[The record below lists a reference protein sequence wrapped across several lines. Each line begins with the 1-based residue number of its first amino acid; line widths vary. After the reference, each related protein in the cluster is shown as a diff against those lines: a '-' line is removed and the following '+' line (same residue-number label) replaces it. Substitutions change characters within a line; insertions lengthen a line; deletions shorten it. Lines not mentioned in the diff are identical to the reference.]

1 MSWQYRHTVLSLCM
15 LAFLVTYFAR
25 LAISPVVPLIV
36 EEFAVSNAAIGL
48 ALSGMWLAYGVSQFP
63 SGVLAD
69 RFGERRVILVAVGG
83 TASMSVLL
91 ALAPAFPAFVLA
103 AVLLGLVAGL
113 HYAVATTLLSRTFDD
128 IGTAI
133 GLHSVGGPL
142 AGLIAPVAAAWV
154 GVRYGWRPAIALA
167 ALVGLPV
174 FVLFA
179 WRVRPTVPRRPDQP
193 MRDRF
198 RLETLFELLSRPSV
212 LLPLFVAMVGT
223 YIVQGMMSFLPTFLV
238 EFRGYST
245 GVAAGLFSAFFVVRA
260 VAQVGIGR
268 LSDRFGRDAAIGG
281 AMLAGAIGT
290 AGFVLG
296 PGAVGVAVAVVLAGV
311 GSSFFS
317 AIDPRFMDALGDAE
331 RGAGFGLVRTVYTVI
346 GSAGSVGVGLA
357 ADLFGWGVSLGILAV
372 LFAVTVV
379 VLAANWALGTGY

>member
-83 TASMSVLL
+83 TAAMSVLL

-113 HYAVATTLLSRTFDD
+113 HYAVATTLLSRTFED

-142 AGLIAPVAAAWV
+142 AGLVAPVAAAWV
-154 GVRYGWRPAIALA
+154 GVRYGWRPAVALA

-174 FVLFA
+174 FALFA
-179 WRVRPTVPRRPDQP
+179 WRVRPTEPRRPDQP

-198 RLETLFELLSRPSV
+198 RLAPLFELLSRPSI
-212 LLPLFVAMVGT
+212 LLSLFVAMVGT
-223 YIVQGMMSFLPTFLV
+223 YVVQGMMSFLPTFLV

-245 GVAAGLFSAFFVVRA
+245 GFAAGVFSAFFVVRA
-260 VAQVGIGR
+260 VAQVGLGR
-268 LSDRFGRDAAIGG
+268 LSDRLGRDAAIGG
-281 AMLAGAIGT
+281 AMLAGALGT
-290 AGFVLG
+290 AAFVLG
-296 PGAVGVAVAVVLAGV
+296 PGLAGIAVAVVLAGT

-317 AIDPRFMDALGDAE
+317 AIDPRFMDALDDAE

-357 ADLFGWGVSLGILAV
+357 ADLFGWGVSLGILAA
-372 LFAVTVV
+372 LFGVTVV

>member
-36 EEFAVSNAAIGL
+36 DDFAVSNTAIGV
-48 ALSGMWLAYGVSQFP
+48 ALSGMWLAYGAAQFP

-83 TASMSVLL
+83 TAAMSVVLG
-91 ALAPAFPAFVLA
+91 LAPVFLAFVLA

-128 IGTAI
+128 LGTAI

-142 AGLIAPVAAAWV
+142 AGLVAPVAAAWV
-154 GVRYGWRPAIALA
+154 GVRYGWRPAVALA
-167 ALVGLPV
+167 ALVGAPV
-174 FVLFA
+174 FLLFA
-179 WRVRPTVPRRPDQP
+179 WRVRPTEPRRPDQP

-198 RLETLFELLSRPSV
+198 ALAPLVELLSRPSV
-212 LLPLFVAMVGT
+212 LLPLFIAMTGT
-223 YIVQGMMSFLPTFLV
+223 YVVQGVMSFLPTFLV
-238 EFRGYST
+238 EFRGYSPSL
-245 GVAAGLFSAFFVVRA
+245 AAGVFSAFFVVRA
-260 VAQVGIGR
+260 VAQVGLGR
-268 LSDRFGRDAAIGG
+268 LSDSAGRDVAIGA
-281 AMLAGAIGT
+281 AMLAGAVGT
-290 AGFVLG
+290 AAFVLG
-296 PGAVGVAVAVVLAGV
+296 PGLAGVAVAVLLAGS
-311 GSSFFS
+311 GASFFS

-357 ADLFGWGVSLGILAV
+357 ADLFGWGVSFAILAV
-372 LFAVTVV
+372 LFGVTFAVLV
-379 VLAANWALGTGY
+379 ANRALGTGY